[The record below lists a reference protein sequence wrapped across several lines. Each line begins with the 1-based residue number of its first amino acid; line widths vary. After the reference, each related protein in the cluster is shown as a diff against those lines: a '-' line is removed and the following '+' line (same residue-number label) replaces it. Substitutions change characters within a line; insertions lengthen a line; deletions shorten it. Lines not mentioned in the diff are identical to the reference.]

1 MNAHTEAPPV
11 AARRVAARA
20 RLIEAAS
27 LTRDLFRFADR
38 GLGPVLDLVIRLWL
52 AQMFWVSGIIKVA
65 NWDNALELAR
75 SEYPVSWLDPVT
87 AAYTGAAIELIAPV
101 LLAVGLATRAAA
113 IPLLILSLVI
123 QFAYKELPEHLF
135 WAILLGWFV
144 VKGPGRIS
152 LDALIAPQLERL
164 ALPFAG
170 LAKRLVAFVTTFGGP
185 LYQLFIRLWM
195 AELFFASGLTKIA
208 SWELTVA
215 LFEDEYKVPLLAPA
229 LAALLSTAAELVCP
243 ILLAIG
249 LASRFAA
256 LPLIAVTL
264 VIQFSYLDKA
274 EHFFWMMLLAQIAL
288 RGPGALSVD
297 ALIQRFA
304 GRFFAGLDGQPLFPL
319 DLAPK
324 VVIVGAGFGGLA
336 CARALRRTAA
346 NVTVIDRRN
355 YHLFQPL
362 LYQVA
367 TASLS
372 PADIAVPIRELLREQ
387 RNTRVLMGRVT
398 GIDTMAREV
407 VLGEKRVP
415 YDYLVL
421 ATGARHSYFGRDD
434 WADLAPG
441 LKKIDDA
448 TQIRGRILA
457 AFEAA
462 EATDDPAERRRLLT
476 FVLVGAG
483 PTGVELAGAIVEL
496 ARFGMERDFRN
507 FDPRDARVILVQS
520 GGRVLPAFGEDLSAK
535 ALAQLEALG
544 VEVRLNGRVK
554 EIDGRGVTVN
564 GEKIEA
570 GTILWSAGVMASPAA
585 KWLGTVADKAGR
597 VIVGTDLSIKDHAEI
612 FALGDTAAVTG
623 PDGEPVP
630 GLAPAAKQGGE
641 YAARVIRARIEGRDP
656 PPPFRYRHMGS
667 MATIGRKAAIAH
679 LGPVK
684 LSGMLAWWFWGLVHV
699 AFLAGA
705 RNRIGV
711 MLDWAWAYV
720 TYRRGTRLITGGQ

>member
-1 MNAHTEAPPV
+1 MNAHSEAPPV

-195 AELFFASGLTKIA
+195 AELFFASGVTKIA

-398 GIDTMAREV
+398 GIDTVAREV